1 MKMRTMRRIRADM
14 RNRGYDLPDWVPKT
28 SYRCNY
34 TPDRDSYLLYGDGQ
48 LTCTQDSLK
57 SQFLIMISPAPSH
70 LSLSCPQ
77 FYHHLKTMNVCQ
89 IRRIKLHPVESDED
103 TVPESISNTEDSLNW
118 NEDLNNP
125 NDCEDNC
132 MANDESDIKQEY
144 SIEDPQCP
152 EQQDVS
158 AAPNDS
164 RLIYPTQKS
173 KTHTD
178 QQLVTLN
185 AIEMRMNKGVK

>member
-1 MKMRTMRRIRADM
+1 
-14 RNRGYDLPDWVPKT
+14 
-28 SYRCNY
+28 
-34 TPDRDSYLLYGDGQ
+34 
-48 LTCTQDSLK
+48 
-57 SQFLIMISPAPSH
+57 
-70 LSLSCPQ
+70 
-77 FYHHLKTMNVCQ
+77 MNVCQ

>member
-1 MKMRTMRRIRADM
+1 MFA
-14 RNRGYDLPDWVPKT
+14 
-28 SYRCNY
+28 
-34 TPDRDSYLLYGDGQ
+34 
-48 LTCTQDSLK
+48 K
-57 SQFLIMISPAPSH
+57 S
-70 LSLSCPQ
+70 
-77 FYHHLKTMNVCQ
+77 
-89 IRRIKLHPVESDED
+89 VESNFIQLKVMRILYLKAFR
-103 TVPESISNTEDSLNW
+103 TLKSLNW

-132 MANDESDIKQEY
+132 IANDESDIKQEY